1 MKKEVL
7 KDENK
12 LTREEL
18 KKHLTNMACFLE
30 RTRLYLD
37 SFIYPR
43 DLSLNL
49 IDVEIEETALVDKKR
64 QMHLTERLYTIVYKD
79 FFTAYERAILFN
91 QKIQK
96 FAGKEIEDH

>member
-1 MKKEVL
+1 MKKEIL

-18 KKHLTNMACFLE
+18 RKHLTTMACFLE

-37 SFIYPR
+37 NFIYPR

-49 IDVEIEETALVDKKR
+49 IDV
-64 QMHLTERLYTIVYKD
+64 
-79 FFTAYERAILFN
+79 
-91 QKIQK
+91 
-96 FAGKEIEDH
+96 